1 MRRVFAVL
9 TVLLA
14 LVVAAEFFF
23 AASGAFGSGALYRP
37 HHALGYVTFLLPL
50 VMAVVAGVAKLPRRL
65 IWLPA
70 VVVALTGVQVV
81 IAKVARTLDDPTGPL
96 VFGLHAVNG
105 MAIAAVVGLVLRQ
118 ALAGARVRSGQPA

>member
-9 TVLLA
+9 TYVLM

-23 AASGAFGSGALYRP
+23 AASGAAGDGSLYRP
-37 HHALGYVTFLLPL
+37 HHVLGYVIFSLPL
-50 VMAVVAGVAKLPRRL
+50 VMLVVAAVARMPKRMV
-65 IWLPA
+65 WLP
-70 VVVALTGVQVV
+70 VLVMGLTGVQVV

-105 MAIAAVVGLVLRQ
+105 MAIAAVVGVIVGQVRRS
-118 ALAGARVRSGQPA
+118 AG